1 MSIVAVIVARDEE
14 KHIGTTISTILNQ
27 DYRCLKQIV
36 VVDDGST
43 DKTSEI
49 AEALGCTVVK
59 LPYHQESLI
68 ARPQLAERWNTG
80 FKAAMIFNPDYIFT
94 SGADHQFPPSYL
106 RTLVERMDSDPS
118 LVIAAGV
125 IGNGKN
131 SKKSP
136 SGSGR
141 LIKTSFW
148 RETVEIAYPVEQ
160 GWEAWILFKA
170 MEKGY
175 KVRAFED
182 LPTVARPVSMTPNKA
197 LGHGKGMW
205 SLGYNWKY
213 ALGRIGLLFFKK
225 GPISAFYMLSGWLFH
240 RGCKRLDVATYVNIM
255 QSQRFY
261 QKVKERLN

>member
-1 MSIVAVIVARDEE
+1 MSIVAVIVARNEE
-14 KHIGTTISTILNQ
+14 EHIGTTISSIINQ
-27 DYRCLKQIV
+27 DYRILNQIIV
-36 VVDDGST
+36 IDDGSK

-59 LPYHQESLI
+59 LPYHKKSLI

-80 FKAAMIFNPDYIFT
+80 FKAAMVYNPDFIFT
-94 SGADHQFPPSYL
+94 SGADHQFPRSYL

-148 RETVEIAYPVEQ
+148 RETEEIAYPTEQ

-175 KVRAFED
+175 KVRAFQD
-182 LPTVARPVSMTPNKA
+182 LQTEARPVSMTQYKA

-205 SLGYNWKY
+205 TLGYNWKY
-213 ALGRIGLLFFKK
+213 ALGRIGLLFLKK
-225 GPISAFYMLSGWLFH
+225 PISALYMLSGWLFH
-240 RGCKRLDVATYVNIM
+240 RGCKRLDVARYVNKM
-255 QSQRFY
+255 QSRRFY
-261 QKVKERLN
+261 QKVKERFN